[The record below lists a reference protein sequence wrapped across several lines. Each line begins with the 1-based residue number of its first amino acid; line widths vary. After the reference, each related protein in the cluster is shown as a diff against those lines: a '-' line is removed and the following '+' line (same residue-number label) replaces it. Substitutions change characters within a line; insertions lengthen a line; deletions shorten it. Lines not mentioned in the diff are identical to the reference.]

1 MLPLIFLILVF
12 YVYKNINLFQVVLF
26 DLMFVVIV
34 QVIIVFLLHEF
45 VELILNDDHD
55 QLIMIEYEIVIHLLF
70 QFVQQV
76 VTK

>member
-55 QLIMIEYEIVIHLLF
+55 QWIMIEYEIVIHLLF